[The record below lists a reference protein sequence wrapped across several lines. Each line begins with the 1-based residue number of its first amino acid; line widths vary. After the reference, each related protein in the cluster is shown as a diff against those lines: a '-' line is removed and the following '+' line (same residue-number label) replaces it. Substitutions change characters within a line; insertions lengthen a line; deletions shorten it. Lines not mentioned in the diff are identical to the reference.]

1 MEKLRGYKVGD
12 REMSALLKSK
22 TGFTVTEHGKAVK
35 EFADFARATEF
46 YEALR
51 AEQMAVRALK
61 RD

>member
-12 REMSALLKSK
+12 REMAALLKSRI
-22 TGFTVTEHGKAVK
+22 GFTVTEHGKPVK

-51 AEQMAVRALK
+51 AEQMAARALK